1 MNKRDLKEDLEY
13 CKELEP
19 ISLKIK
25 RHLIV
30 ALGRR
35 AKGVNVLERWT
46 LNAIDGWPYA
56 IRQALEEKE
65 RADKYEA
72 LVREQENQIDILS
85 TTLAMYCTPYY
96 DMQERALK
104 AERANKLLCE
114 LIAETADLLEE
125 LYPKEALIV
134 GRLRRLPEMIERIVE
149 RGAEDEVDSR

>member
-1 MNKRDLKEDLEY
+1 MMKKRDLKADLEC

-35 AKGVNVLERWT
+35 AKGVTVFERWV

-65 RADKYEA
+65 RADKCEA
-72 LVREQENQIDILS
+72 LVRELVE
-85 TTLAMYCTPYY
+85 TLEHVEHLANLARINSHNPNAVKCYGA
-96 DMQERALK
+96 EIKFAAKRALTK
-104 AERANKLLCE
+104 A
-114 LIAETADLLEE
+114 
-125 LYPKEALIV
+125 KEALGEEQRNFV
-134 GRLRRLPEMIERIVE
+134 
-149 RGAEDEVDSR
+149 